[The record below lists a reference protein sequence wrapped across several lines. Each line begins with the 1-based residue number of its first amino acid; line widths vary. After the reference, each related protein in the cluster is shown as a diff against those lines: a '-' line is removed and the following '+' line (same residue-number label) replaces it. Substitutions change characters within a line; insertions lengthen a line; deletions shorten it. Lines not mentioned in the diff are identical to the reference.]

1 MDKIKLQ
8 PVKGFRD
15 FLPKSARKR
24 DYLKNKFRETFEL
37 FGFEP
42 LETPAIEYQELL
54 LGKYGAEADK
64 LVFKFEDEGG
74 RKVALRYDQ
83 TVPTAR
89 ILAMYQQNLP
99 MPWRRYQIQTAWR
112 AEKPQKGRFREFTQC
127 DADIFGTTSLLSDA
141 ELLAQGSS
149 LLKGLG
155 FKTFKILIND
165 RNILFQIMRSASIP
179 ENLQLSV
186 IQSIDKLDK
195 KTRGEVEEELTKK
208 DLSIDTIHLLFDT
221 LDKAEKTEILQK
233 TLDYAVKLGVP
244 KETLD
249 FQPRLARGLDYYTSI
264 IYEFVID
271 GYTAGS
277 VCGGG
282 RYDNLI
288 GQLSGVNI
296 PATGYSWGFD
306 RVIEAMDQFKLFPA
320 SLDKAITQVLVT
332 VFSPALAEA
341 SAKVVA
347 TLREANIASEI
358 FPNENA
364 KLDKQLKYADK
375 KGIKW
380 LIVIGPE
387 EAGRNSLIL
396 KNLETGHQEDSKLKD
411 LINKLTTDPLR
422 SSDSEA
428 SDLQLTTSS

>member
-1 MDKIKLQ
+1 MDKQQLQ

-15 FLPKSARKR
+15 FLPKEAKKR
-24 DYLKNKFRETFEL
+24 SFLKDKFRETFEL

-288 GQLSGVNI
+288 SQLSGVTI

-306 RVIEAMDQFKLFPA
+306 RVIEAMEQFKLLPQE
-320 SLDKAITQVLVT
+320 DRRQGVLVT
-332 VFSPALAEA
+332 VFSPEQIESSTA
-341 SAKVVA
+341 VVKN
-347 TLREANIASEI
+347 LRENKIEAEI
-358 FPNENA
+358 FPDENT
-364 KLDKQLKYADK
+364 KLEKQLRYADK

-387 EAGRNSLIL
+387 EVEKNTVIL
-396 KNLETGHQEDSKLKD
+396 KDLETGKQADVKLEELVRKFKD
-411 LINKLTTDPLR
+411 TN
-422 SSDSEA
+422 E
-428 SDLQLTTSS
+428 